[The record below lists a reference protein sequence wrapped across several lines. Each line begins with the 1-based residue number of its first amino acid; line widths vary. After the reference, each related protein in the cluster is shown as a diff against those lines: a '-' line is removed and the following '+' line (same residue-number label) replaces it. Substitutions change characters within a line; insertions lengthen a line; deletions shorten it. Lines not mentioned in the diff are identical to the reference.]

1 VGFDAHLGLQMTDRK
16 IIDSFT
22 LASGY
27 AFLSNFHPSTIWVE
41 GKSYPTVEHAYQ
53 AHKTLNEESREL
65 IRKAKDP
72 AIAKKLGRGVEMR
85 SDWDSVKEGLMRDF
99 IRKKFESPFLADLLL
114 KTGDAELVHNNSW
127 NDRVWGVCRGAG
139 ANLLGKILMEVRQ
152 ELKNSSS

>member
-1 VGFDAHLGLQMTDRK
+1 MGFDTHSGFQMTDRK
-16 IIDSFT
+16 IINSFT

-27 AFLSNFHPSTIWVE
+27 AFLSNFHPSTIWVD

-53 AHKTLNEESREL
+53 SCKTLSEESREI
-65 IRKAKDP
+65 IRKSKDP

-85 SDWDSVKEGLMRDF
+85 LDWDIVKEGLMRDF

-114 KTGDAELVHNNSW
+114 KTGDAELVHCNSW
-127 NDRVWGVCRGAG
+127 NDRVWGICRGSG
-139 ANLLGKILMEVRQ
+139 QNLLGKILMEIRH

>member
-1 VGFDAHLGLQMTDRK
+1 MGFDAHPGFQMTDRK

-41 GKSYPTVEHAYQ
+41 GKSYATVEHAYQ
-53 AHKTLNEESREL
+53 AHKTLSEESREL

-85 SDWDSVKEGLMRDF
+85 PDWDTVKEGLMRDF

-114 KTGDAELVHNNSW
+114 KTGDAELIHANTW
-127 NDRVWGVCRGAG
+127 NDRVWGVCRGVG
-139 ANLLGKILMEVRQ
+139 QNLLGKILMEVRE
-152 ELKNSSS
+152 ELRSSS